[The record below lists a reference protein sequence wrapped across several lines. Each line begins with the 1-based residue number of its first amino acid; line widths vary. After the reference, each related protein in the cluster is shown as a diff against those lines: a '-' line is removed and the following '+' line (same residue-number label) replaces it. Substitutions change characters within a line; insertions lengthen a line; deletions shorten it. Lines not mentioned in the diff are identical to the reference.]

1 MSVYQKIDVLT
12 GLTMLK
18 DLAIGHPNKLKQ
30 DYGICHNLNLIC
42 SDGKMSYEYGLVS
55 YFSKGWEHHS
65 GDERY
70 PIQEDEDCGKWQG
83 ENLIL
88 RISLLNYL
96 IESVSNHSTSTC
108 NTLKLTKM

>member
-30 DYGICHNLNLIC
+30 NWGICHNLNLIC
-42 SDGKMSYEYGLVS
+42 SDGKLSYEYGLVS

-88 RISLLNYL
+88 RINLLNYL
-96 IESVSNHSTSTC
+96 IERVSNHNASTC

>member
-1 MSVYQKIDVLT
+1 MSVYQNTDALT
-12 GLTMLK
+12 GLIMLK
-18 DLAIGHPNKLKQ
+18 DLAVRHPNKLKQ

-42 SDGKMSYEYGLVS
+42 SDGRMSYEYGLVS

-96 IESVSNHSTSTC
+96 IERVSNHSTSTC

>member
-12 GLTMLK
+12 GLNMLK
-18 DLAIGHPNKLKQ
+18 DLAIGHPKKLKQ
-30 DYGICHNLNLIC
+30 GYGICHNLNLIC
-42 SDGKMSYEYGLVS
+42 SDGKLSYEYGLVS

-70 PIQEDEDCGKWQG
+70 PIQEDEAYGKWQG

-96 IESVSNHSTSTC
+96 IERVSNHSKSTY